1 MKTLSAQEW
10 MQTTIIWFLELEYDG
25 DTFRFS
31 SESMDLSDNDGFS
44 YQYIGGLE
52 DVSITQSIGVLGI
65 VSTQDES
72 ISLAVT
78 FPNRNIS
85 KELYNGKVL
94 SGNNAQIGFVLV
106 RDGAIVQSFEER
118 QIVYSGILVEPVYGY
133 PDNPLGYVEFSIENP
148 SNITE
153 QPLLRVLLGENLYI
167 EDVSMSPNPQIGQ
180 TTPFP
185 NTNNIVNVSDIHR
198 GKTIPFVFGELDNVL
213 RENNSSADIPI
224 SPAYVISYEPTG
236 TKPCFYVIA
245 GHLTNAVSVRAF
257 NNLGDV
263 VNVNS
268 VSSFV
273 NIDNRVF
280 SYIEISGDVHSW
292 SNSVSQNNDR
302 QVWVQWNN
310 GAPHPNPFENGDL
323 KGGGDITLFMLQQ
336 ITNKIDYQAW
346 GAIRSILNEYTFGGY
361 INDDKIT
368 IFQWLQKN
376 IIAYLPISIVNGPK
390 GLKPVLDLYLEGGNI
405 TPRLTIEAGLEW
417 FRNGPIIT
425 QSTSDDIINQV
436 MVRYAINGVTNTPTA
451 RISISN
457 SKSPTPMLGFGLNP
471 LCEISK
477 SIFGT
482 KRRVIDLEYCYDWK
496 TATKIANNIITTN
509 AMPTKTIQYSV
520 PLKYGY
526 LEIGDIIELSDVDLG
541 FSGLKVQLLS
551 KQYNE
556 NRWVMDFKMDSNPL
570 RRNKTDV

>member
-1 MKTLSAQEW
+1 MPRLDKPHLFQLPMPLW
-10 MQTTIIWFLELEYDG
+10 M
-25 DTFRFS
+25 FRT
-31 SESMDLSDNDGFS
+31 
-44 YQYIGGLE
+44 
-52 DVSITQSIGVLGI
+52 SI
-65 VSTQDES
+65 
-72 ISLAVT
+72 
-78 FPNRNIS
+78 R
-85 KELYNGKVL
+85 GKV
-94 SGNNAQIGFVLV
+94 
-106 RDGAIVQSFEER
+106 
-118 QIVYSGILVEPVYGY
+118 
-133 PDNPLGYVEFSIENP
+133 
-148 SNITE
+148 
-153 QPLLRVLLGENLYI
+153 
-167 EDVSMSPNPQIGQ
+167 
-180 TTPFP
+180 
-185 NTNNIVNVSDIHR
+185 
-198 GKTIPFVFGELDNVL
+198 IPFVFGQLDNVL
-213 RENNSSADIPI
+213 RENNSNTDIPI
-224 SPAYVISYEPTG
+224 SPAYVIAYEPTG
-236 TKPCFYVIA
+236 AKPCYYVIA
-245 GHLTNAVSVRAF
+245 GHVTNAANVRAF

-263 VNVNS
+263 VDVNP

-280 SYIEISGDVHSW
+280 SYISISGSHHHW
-292 SNSVSQNNDR
+292 TNSVAPNNDR
-302 QVWVQWNN
+302 QVWIQWND
-310 GAPHPNPFENGDL
+310 GAPYPNPFGSGDL
-323 KGGGDITLFMLQQ
+323 KGGGDVTLFMLQQ
-336 ITNKIDYQAW
+336 ITNKIDYEAW
-346 GAIRSILNEYTFGGY
+346 DAISPILNEYTFGGY

-368 IFQWLQKN
+368 IFEWLQKN

-526 LEIGDIIELSDVDLG
+526 LEIGDIIEMSDVDLG

-556 NRWVMDFKMDSNPL
+556 NRWVMEFKLDSNPL